1 MTRKKVM
8 FWSLELLI
16 VATLIW
22 VCTKLE
28 FLFHPIIVFVSVVFV
43 PLLVSIFLYYMMS
56 PVFRLLIKIHI
67 GKWKLNRGI
76 ASLIIVLG
84 LILLIVAAFAVLI
97 PPMIKELNQLIHWL
111 PGAAGDMQ
119 NWLSEASQKH
129 IWIKKNRS
137 GCLLQA
143 LQHADH
149 QVCGRFA
156 QQLNQQRWL
165 DYWHDYQCSCRGRNG
180 TSHAFLYAERWRPL
194 CTKHSAVLFRKACQ
208 RGYGTAASDEQDAFF
223 LHLWAN
229 D

>member
-97 PPMIKELNQLIHWL
+97 PPMIKELNQMIHWL
-111 PGAAGDMQ
+111 PSATNDMQ
-119 NWLSEASQKH
+119 HWLAQASQKH
-129 IWIKKNRS
+129 EWIRKID
-137 GCLLQA
+137 L
-143 LQHADH
+143 AD
-149 QVCGRFA
+149 
-156 QQLNQQRWL
+156 
-165 DYWHDYQCSCRGRNG
+165 Y
-180 TSHAFLYAERWRPL
+180 
-194 CTKHSAVLFRKACQ
+194 
-208 RGYGTAASDEQDAFF
+208 
-223 LHLWAN
+223 
-229 D
+229 